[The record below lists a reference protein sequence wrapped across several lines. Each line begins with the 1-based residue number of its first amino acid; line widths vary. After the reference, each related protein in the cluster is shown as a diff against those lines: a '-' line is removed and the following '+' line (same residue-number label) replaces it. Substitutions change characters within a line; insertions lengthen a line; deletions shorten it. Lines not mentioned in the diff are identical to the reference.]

1 MKIVLDTNILLISL
15 PKKSPFR
22 PIFDA
27 IRTGLIQV
35 GISSEILLEYE
46 EILIRKTSSGVAENV
61 IKILVNLENVHHQD
75 IYFNWNLIQSDA
87 DDNKFVDCALA
98 FSADFLVTNDKHF
111 DILKSIDF
119 PKLAVIPA
127 DKLLDLISKL

>member
-1 MKIVLDTNILLISL
+1 MKIVLDTNVLLISL

-27 IRTGLIQV
+27 IRTGQIQV

-61 IKILVNLENVHHQD
+61 IKMLVNLENVHHQD
-75 IYFNWNLIQSDA
+75 IYFNWNLIQSDV

-98 FSADFLVTNDKHF
+98 FNADFLVTHDKHF
-111 DILKSIDF
+111 DILKRIDF
-119 PKLAVIPA
+119 PKLAVSPA